1 MEPDRISSEL
11 KTALAEE
18 RLVSETHLSDLET
31 LKTEYL
37 CLQQAHNKLKTD
49 NEGLKSRMGHLQQTA
64 REALGRGEF
73 EKGTLL
79 EQIQALRANQL
90 TPERVEMLKADIAE
104 GIEGITQEKVDR
116 MTIESDRLRQELGK
130 IRLSLAVC
138 IVTDLTIRDICCHIS
153 TIVGIGMCSIT
164 RNLFEI
170 FYLNRLTPILD
181 KIM

>member
-37 CLQQAHNKLKTD
+37 CLQQAHSKLKAD
-49 NEGLKSRMGHLQQTA
+49 NEGLKSRMGRLQQTA

-73 EKGTLL
+73 EKGALL

-104 GIEGITQEKVDR
+104 GIEGVTQEKVDR
-116 MTIESDRLRQELGK
+116 ITNESDQLRQELGK
-130 IRLSLAVC
+130 IRLTLTVC
-138 IVTDLTIRDICCHIS
+138 IVTNLTISSETPAVIFQWFLD
-153 TIVGIGMCSIT
+153 IGMFCVT
-164 RNLFEI
+164 RNLLEI
-170 FYLNRLTPILD
+170 LLSSRLTPILD
-181 KIM
+181 